1 MRGGFYKKSDTGPS
15 SNSTVAETRVGSGA
29 SLYEIAPI
37 KQGCVWRDNNLK
49 AFVSICTLLTRFC
62 TNGAITSTKNYK
74 KKRKRAGLVE
84 GRKSFMWYF
93 FFETS
98 FLTL

>member
-1 MRGGFYKKSDTGPS
+1 
-15 SNSTVAETRVGSGA
+15 VAETRVGSGA

-74 KKRKRAGLVE
+74 KKETCGISGGKEIIYVV
-84 GRKSFMWYF
+84 F
-93 FFETS
+93 FLKKHLF
-98 FLTL
+98 